1 MTKTN
6 KGKLIILW
14 KYAVYDSK
22 KLGFIRAMQ

>member
-22 KLGFIRAMQ
+22 KLGFIRAM